1 MRKSVLAVLL
11 IIGILVAGCG
21 PAMVP
26 TAAPQTE
33 SGETFVIALPRVVV
47 TFDADGKPGVEDLAL
62 EDIAATLGMPIDL
75 SVYRID
81 PFYVN
86 WMTTTGIQ
94 HIELRQ
100 TGNSLA
106 LLVNGIP
113 MPHVNWSDASLTQT
127 ADLAPMFNLQGDI
140 LKKFVPMVTRLGVAV
155 VLKFPADGAAI
166 PYASD
171 EVAAT
176 AAMPASDPTAA
187 LAHFEIK
194 YSDQGVPAI
203 LGISAQDL
211 QAMGINAPLAL
222 APSYIAMLQA
232 NNVQNLQ
239 LKSKNDGLYVYV
251 NGIGLPNVVWD
262 KTMLGSATEVW
273 AQMNPGVASNYVE
286 LINEFA
292 PLISNA
298 DVSVMVHFPVA
309 AGATAIPAVMH

>member
-26 TAAPQTE
+26 SAAPQTE

-47 TFDADGKPGVEDLAL
+47 HFDADGKPGIEGLAV

-75 SVYRID
+75 GMYRID

-86 WMTTTGIQ
+86 WMTTTGVQ
-94 HIELRQ
+94 HVELRQ

-113 MPHVNWSDASLTQT
+113 MPHVNWSDESLTQT
-127 ADLAPMFNLQGDI
+127 ADLAPMFNLQGDM

-155 VLKFPADGAAI
+155 VLKFPADSAMIA
-166 PYASD
+166 YATD

-176 AAMPASDPTAA
+176 AAMPADDPTAV
-187 LAHFEIK
+187 LVQFEIK
-194 YSDQGVPAI
+194 YDDQGVPSI
-203 LGISAQDL
+203 LGISPRDL

-222 APSYIAMLQA
+222 APEYIALLQA
-232 NNVQNLQ
+232 NSIQNLQ
-239 LKSKNDGLYVYV
+239 LKHKSDGLYVFV
-251 NGIGLPNVVWD
+251 NGVGLPNIVWD
-262 KTMLGSATEVW
+262 KAMLGSATEVW
-273 AQMNPGVASNYVE
+273 AQMNPGIAGNYVE
-286 LINEFA
+286 LIKEFA
-292 PLISNA
+292 PMIGNA
-298 DVSVMVHFPVA
+298 DVDVKVHFPQ
-309 AGATAIPAVMH
+309 